1 LLQRDNRQVLS
12 RLNEGF
18 PVVVFHTAKQER
30 VRHELGFQKVTKIF
44 FGEFDLGM
52 VWAGDAEL

>member
-1 LLQRDNRQVLS
+1 VLS

-18 PVVVFHTAKQER
+18 PIVVFHTAKQER